1 MIPDARRKYSV
12 DEILA
17 NSWDRKLA
25 RDLADEIEVCTG
37 DKRETVDEMRRFL
50 ALKGYRDLLERL
62 KEARK
67 GKRAREALAA
77 EPGPCGA
84 TPLTAGALSRRP
96 PRPKLTI

>member
-37 DKRETVDEMRRFL
+37 DKRETVDEMRRFPNGRCRL
-50 ALKGYRDLLERL
+50 PGVAER
-62 KEARK
+62 A
-67 GKRAREALAA
+67 
-77 EPGPCGA
+77 
-84 TPLTAGALSRRP
+84 RRP
-96 PRPKLTI
+96 PHVHDRGFR